1 MSSKYKNKED
11 HEIGGRRELV
21 RELILYWR
29 LFQFDLK
36 NKIFWFRLI
45 SMYHFTIITLY
56 ICVCTHVCVFISL
69 YPPHFYN
76 LRLEKSCINE
86 NSCSTYYLQNS
97 PSSNYV
103 LELLT
108 LASNWFH
115 EYFLLISLW
124 IRTWASNCKL
134 LVSLAFWV
142 APMFSKLQSILKL
155 FNTSSLVQIPDN
167 TCKPA

>member
-1 MSSKYKNKED
+1 
-11 HEIGGRRELV
+11 
-21 RELILYWR
+21 
-29 LFQFDLK
+29 
-36 NKIFWFRLI
+36 
-45 SMYHFTIITLY
+45 MYHFTIITLY

-124 IRTWASNCKL
+124 IRTCASNCKL
-134 LVSLAFWV
+134 LVSLAILGCSNVFQ
-142 APMFSKLQSILKL
+142 APINTQTLQHFLSC
-155 FNTSSLVQIPDN
+155 SDSR
-167 TCKPA
+167 